1 MAGFFHTVFFQPL
14 YNGFIFLMDVL
25 PFFDAGVIII
35 LFTIIIKFVLYP
47 LSKKAVVAQIEM
59 KSIEPDLKAI
69 KEKYKEDK
77 QEQAKR
83 TMALYKEKKINPF
96 ASIFVILIQLPI
108 VFALYFVFIKTGLPE
123 VNTDLLYSF
132 VQRPETI
139 NINFL
144 GILDITEKSIIL
156 ALLAGISS
164 FFQIRFAVPAHKDTG
179 EKTFQNDLAKS
190 LNVQMRYV
198 FPVITVLISYQISGV
213 VALYWVTS
221 NVFAMIQERVLRKQK
236 KLLNA

>member
-1 MAGFFHTVFFQPL
+1 MAGFFHSVFFQPL

-25 PFFDAGVIII
+25 PFFDAGIIII
-35 LFTIIIKFVLYP
+35 LFTILIKFILYP
-47 LSKKAVVAQIEM
+47 LSRKAVVDQIEM
-59 KSIEPDLKAI
+59 KSIEPELKAI

-96 ASIFVILIQLPI
+96 SSIIVILIQLPI
-108 VFALYFVFIKTGLPE
+108 IFALYFVFIKTGLPE

-132 VQRPETI
+132 VQRPENI
-139 NINFL
+139 NISFL
-144 GILDITEKSIIL
+144 GLLDITKKSI
-156 ALLAGISS
+156 LLAVLAGVSS
-164 FFQIRFAVPAHKDTG
+164 FIQIRLAMPAHKDTG

-190 LNVQMRYV
+190 MNVQMRYV

-221 NVFAMIQERVLRKQK
+221 NIFSIIQERFLRKQK
-236 KLLNA
+236 KSLGA